1 MRLLFCFRRCRTGS
15 EIADDKD
22 AEYVEND
29 GGNEGTE
36 DVMESGLE
44 DLETAELTPV
54 NVGDGETDPEAGDGD
69 SGELIPAETGDIA
82 EENIDET
89 PPPSYEEVVTDVP
102 EDTVDDTPE
111 EVAESPLEVNAQK
124 KPQLS
129 VAEMDKAEISEGL
142 SNKAPDRSTD
152 VVDVPQNVPSIV
164 GNSINETPAET
175 SASRNDL
182 DIVPVPVPVPP
193 PSYESIQEKLRDLP
207 EPTTKVDFDP
217 DRPPLD
223 YLSPP
228 VPNNIDEEKLN
239 EALINE
245 LDIFSR
251 K

>member
-1 MRLLFCFRRCRTGS
+1 M
-15 EIADDKD
+15 
-22 AEYVEND
+22 
-29 GGNEGTE
+29 
-36 DVMESGLE
+36 
-44 DLETAELTPV
+44 
-54 NVGDGETDPEAGDGD
+54 
-69 SGELIPAETGDIA
+69 
-82 EENIDET
+82 
-89 PPPSYEEVVTDVP
+89 
-102 EDTVDDTPE
+102 
-111 EVAESPLEVNAQK
+111 
-124 KPQLS
+124 
-129 VAEMDKAEISEGL
+129 
-142 SNKAPDRSTD
+142 
-152 VVDVPQNVPSIV
+152 PSIV